1 MDKPTLIGM
10 VGLPRSGKSTWA
22 KEAGHPTVCLDSIRL
37 ALHGQAYIQSAEP
50 FVRAIA
56 RVMVESLFLSGHK
69 TVILDATNVT
79 RKIRSEWKSDKWAN
93 VWMHIRT
100 DYDVCVKRAEGN
112 KKLQEVIHDMYS
124 KFESFEAGETYSI
137 IQPPIRENHVVCS

>member
-22 KEAGHPTVCLDSIRL
+22 QAQNHPIVCLDSIRL

-56 RVMVESLFLSGHK
+56 RVMVESLFLSGHNK
-69 TVILDATNVT
+69 VILDATNIT
-79 RKIRSEWKSDKWAN
+79 RKIRDEWKSDKWN
-93 VWMHIRT
+93 IHWVHVIT
-100 DYDVCVKRAEGN
+100 EYDECMRRAEGN
-112 KKLQEVIHDMYS
+112 RKLQEVITSMHS
-124 KFESFEAGETYSI
+124 KSELFHAYDSFSIVRPSI
-137 IQPPIRENHVVCS
+137 IK